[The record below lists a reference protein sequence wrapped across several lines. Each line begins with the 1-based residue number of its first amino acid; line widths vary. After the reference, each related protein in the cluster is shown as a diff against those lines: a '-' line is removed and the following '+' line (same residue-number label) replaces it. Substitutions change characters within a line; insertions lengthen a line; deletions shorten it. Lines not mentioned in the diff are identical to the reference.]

1 MGSTQS
7 IPKGESID
15 ELSKVTGYSPAALID
30 LYKAFQALDTDGSG
44 ELDREEFK
52 KIWTERFRL
61 KNVPA
66 QRMDA
71 FFDLCDA
78 DHSGNVGFR
87 ELALGIGQLSIEVKE
102 AKLKALFEE
111 YDTDHSGEIS
121 GQEIEKV
128 IEQMSRVATALGRNK
143 KEDIDFVRSIITKL
157 DVNGDGSVSLQEWT
171 FVGLKN
177 PTFLAFLGILDSV
190 PDP

>member
-1 MGSTQS
+1 M
-7 IPKGESID
+7 
-15 ELSKVTGYSPAALID
+15 
-30 LYKAFQALDTDGSG
+30 
-44 ELDREEFK
+44 
-52 KIWTERFRL
+52 
-61 KNVPA
+61 N
-66 QRMDA
+66 A

-87 ELALGIGQLSIEVKE
+87 ELALGMGQLSVDVKE
-102 AKLKALFEE
+102 AKLKALFDE
-111 YDTDHSGEIS
+111 YDEDHSGEIA
-121 GQEIEKV
+121 GEEIEKV
-128 IEQMSRVATALGRNK
+128 VEQMAKVATALGRSN